1 MRISDWSSDVCSSDL
16 ALAGTHL
23 VPMPR
28 RQRKTATAV
37 VQSYACSWYDD
48 TGSEAL
54 VVGLYERHHHAVA
67 VGRCQVNRS
76 ALRWQAG
83 SRCARGVRVDELGP
97 FAQVAAIEQMLGQ
110 FAHAGRL
117 AHVFVQVGKCQFD
130 CFDRQVE
137 KIKRLTVTGWLDCVK
152 PAQSHQGRYARP

>member
-1 MRISDWSSDVCSSDL
+1 MALRLHISAHNAKTGKRLVLAGDEGWNNGMHG

-37 VQSYACSWYDD
+37 VQSYACSGYDD

-54 VVGLYERHHHAVA
+54 VGGLYERHHHAVA
-67 VGRCQVNRS
+67 VGRCQVKRS

-83 SRCARGVRVDELGP
+83 SR
-97 FAQVAAIEQMLGQ
+97 
-110 FAHAGRL
+110 
-117 AHVFVQVGKCQFD
+117 
-130 CFDRQVE
+130 
-137 KIKRLTVTGWLDCVK
+137 
-152 PAQSHQGRYARP
+152 